1 MKRWRMQ
8 RLLHG
13 QEGMKPTDPTVDQL
27 RSHDV
32 FLTTPANI
40 CLQIRAYK
48 EARIL
53 FRRDKTMTINGVSIV
68 SLRKKT
74 ICKYLAKL
82 SELEQR
88 IYQATH
94 NMGKMKLGSTLGKA
108 PTGQLVHIL
117 ENFLRLRQACCAP
130 GLLLDAS
137 KARVEKQIIK
147 NDADEDDKNPQEN
160 ADAQYTISRE
170 LKQLCRSVEKD
181 HVLPAKTRVLL
192 SLLDRIYGQDPEA
205 RVPIFTEWTKHLQ
218 RLLSQRSSRGC
229 NFSPF
234 HGELSPNQRDEAQA
248 EYFPDGV
255 NGSILT
261 VGPGRVGS
269 NLVKANIVIMLSPPW
284 NSQRDA
290 RAMDRAYRIGQH
302 LDVEVHRTFTLSM
315 ELRTGYN

>member
-1 MKRWRMQ
+1 
-8 RLLHG
+8 
-13 QEGMKPTDPTVDQL
+13 
-27 RSHDV
+27 
-32 FLTTPANI
+32 
-40 CLQIRAYK
+40 
-48 EARIL
+48 
-53 FRRDKTMTINGVSIV
+53 MTINGVSIV

-94 NMGKMKLGSTLGKA
+94 NMGKMNLGSMLKSGKA
-108 PTGQLVHIL
+108 PTGQVVHISD
-117 ENFLRLRQACCAP
+117 NFLRLRQACCDP

-147 NDADEDDKNPQEN
+147 NEADEDDKNPQEN

-170 LKQLCRSVEKD
+170 LEQLCRSVEKD
-181 HVLPAKTRVLL
+181 HVLPAKARVLL

-205 RVPIFTEWTKHLQ
+205 KVLIFAEWTKHLQ
-218 RLLSQRSSRGC
+218 RLLSQRSSSGY

-261 VGPGRVGS
+261 VGAGRVGS
-269 NLVKANIVIMLSPPW
+269 NLVKANIMIMLSPPW
-284 NSQRDA
+284 NPQRDA
-290 RAMDRAYRIGQH
+290 QAMDRAYRIGQH